1 MHGSQ
6 LILLRPTGDTLD
18 FYKFQDMYVKSTVKL
33 YYYYIQIMAW
43 NEEFLRS
50 VYILLQIIETDMQH
64 VIVCQPLL

>member
-33 YYYYIQIMAW
+33 YYYIQIMAW